1 MVRSLS
7 NRFVSCSY
15 MFGSAFLP
23 ATGGLFLGDDAAAA
37 LSDERGRFWVS
48 QDQRHTCPNATPLP
62 DRFPSVGRG
71 RRRVRLGPPFSS
83 WRGAR
88 RMGPHSSGRRFPIGG
103 ILAGAPA
110 NPTCPSEPP
119 RGGVL
124 GNGHI
129 SPARPRCG

>member
-48 QDQRHTCPNATPLP
+48 QDQRHTCPNAPPLP

-71 RRRVRLGPPFSS
+71 RRRVRLGAAFSWLEGS
-83 WRGAR
+83 RGV
-88 RMGPHSSGRRFPIGG
+88 GPDRER
-103 ILAGAPA
+103 
-110 NPTCPSEPP
+110 
-119 RGGVL
+119 VV
-124 GNGHI
+124 
-129 SPARPRCG
+129 